1 MSLSTEK
8 EATKIMVAARQ
19 SALKRIS
26 EILKHPDDLNTKL
39 ARTRQ
44 KIYFEKA
51 SIDAQMKSLV
61 QSQLDDSQR
70 GLEILDVS
78 KKETAIIK
86 NNLEAIDS
94 LCIDSQG
101 MINNFEEIKK
111 LSKARSN
118 FMHTKEMVE
127 SFLHLDEKLNVIQEL
142 LTQEI
147 EKEKYATSMLLVIHY
162 KLSELKL
169 FQERIMFKAQTLNSD
184 ERLTLVNYFSTL
196 NRLIEQFETYFWGLV
211 ENIYDVLINT
221 NVNSIIYIL
230 KIVEAE
236 EQFDE
241 RLKNNNKTKMLHKAA
256 GYREKFFNIISKA
269 IDKRFAEQLKFSG
282 EEGEEATVEILERT
296 GFLIDDLTMVHDE
309 FIPRF
314 PKKYTIFNYFMLEY
328 HRHVKSVMDKII
340 VDVSDTGAI
349 LMILRWVQEYYTDMS
364 TRLGVTEDSLE
375 PQLLDGKEDKLINDY
390 LSMNHQKSVE
400 WVTNIM
406 SSGVKRFCERE
417 EQPEVNPN
425 GNYNLS
431 LSVILFQII
440 NQQINLAKS
449 SNRSELAF
457 DVVMECKKTIQIF
470 QNGWKD
476 TVNKEYQSYSNSPD
490 TSPKGLP
497 EYLIALANDCMW
509 CSEYTEEII
518 KEVKHIFN
526 EEEITKI
533 SKELGE
539 VQKEFMN
546 VSKRCTYILIE
557 IMLMDMKSAF
567 SQLYS
572 QSWYEESQMNM
583 IVCTLLDYC
592 GDFQEYFQEYLF
604 TKFITDL
611 NERFVIAYL
620 ESFNNRGAK
629 LKMPS
634 CVEIIESDLKQAEE
648 FFTNYRSAKRV
659 TESFKPVHLFV
670 SMIASSSTMIFLDYY
685 SLYKEFPDVPLNFI
699 ENVLYKRDDLQHGQ
713 VKEIMEQCTQKAKE
727 EKEKLAAANGGETK
741 EISTIFSKLSI

>member
-1 MSLSTEK
+1 MSLPSEK
-8 EATKIMVAARQ
+8 EATKIMVDARQ

-39 ARTRQ
+39 SKTRQ

-70 GLEILDVS
+70 GLEILDES
-78 KKETAIIK
+78 RKETEIIK
-86 NNLEAIDS
+86 SNLEAIDT

-101 MINNFEEIKK
+101 MINNFKEIKM

-118 FMHTKEMVE
+118 FIYTKDIVE
-127 SFLHLDEKLNVIQEL
+127 NFLHLDEKLDVISKLLIQEK
-142 LTQEI
+142 
-147 EKEKYATSMLLVIHY
+147 EKEKYATGLLLVIHF
-162 KLSELKL
+162 KISELKL
-169 FQERIMFKAQTLNSD
+169 FQDRIMYRAQTLTSD

-196 NRLIEQFETYFWGLV
+196 NRLIDEFEEYLWSLT

-236 EQFDE
+236 EKFDE
-241 RLKNNNKTKMLHKAA
+241 RLKQQDKTKMIHKSS
-256 GYREKFFNIISKA
+256 GYREKFFNILTKA

-282 EEGEEATVEILERT
+282 EDGEEASVEILERT
-296 GFLIDDLTMVHDE
+296 GFIIDDLTLVHDE
-309 FIPRF
+309 LIPRF
-314 PKKYTIFNYFMLEY
+314 PKNYAIFNYFMLEY
-328 HRHVKSVMDKII
+328 HRHVKNVMDRII
-340 VDVSDTGAI
+340 ADVSDTGAI

-390 LSMNHQKSVE
+390 LSLNHQKSVE

-406 SSGVKRFCERE
+406 SSGIKRFSERE
-417 EQPEVNPN
+417 EPPEINPN

-476 TVNKEYQSYSNSPD
+476 TVNKEYQFYVNSPE

-497 EYLIALANDCMW
+497 EYLIALANDCLW
-509 CSEYTEEII
+509 CSEYTDEIT

-526 EEEITKI
+526 DEEMEKINTELNEI
-533 SKELGE
+533 
-539 VQKEFMN
+539 QKEFMN
-546 VSKRCTYILIE
+546 ASKRCIYILIE
-557 IMLMDMKSAF
+557 IMMLDVKSTF

-572 QSWYEESQMNM
+572 QSWYDEESQMN
-583 IVCTLLDYC
+583 IIICTLLDYC

-620 ESFNNRGAK
+620 ESFSNRSAK

-634 CVEIIESDLKQAEE
+634 CKEKIENDIRQAEE
-648 FFTNYRSAKRV
+648 FFTNYRSTKRV
-659 TESFKPVHLFV
+659 TESFKPIRLFY
-670 SMIASSSTMIFLDYY
+670 SMMTSSSTMIFLDFY
-685 SLYKEFPDVPLNFI
+685 SLWKEYPDVPLNFI
-699 ENVLYKRDDLQHGQ
+699 ENVLHKRDDLQNAQ
-713 VKEIMEQCTQKAKE
+713 IKEIMEQCNQKAKE
-727 EKEKLAAANGGETK
+727 EKEKMTN
-741 EISTIFSKLSI
+741 EITTVFSKLSV

>member
-1 MSLSTEK
+1 MSLPSEK
-8 EATKIMVAARQ
+8 EATKIMVDARQ

-39 ARTRQ
+39 SKTRQ

-70 GLEILDVS
+70 GLEILDES
-78 KKETAIIK
+78 RKETAIIK
-86 NNLEAIDS
+86 SNLEAIDT

-101 MINNFEEIKK
+101 MINNFQEIKT
-111 LSKARSN
+111 LSKVRSN
-118 FMHTKEMVE
+118 FIHTKEIVE
-127 SFLHLDEKLNVIQEL
+127 NFLHLDEKLDVIDKL
-142 LTQEI
+142 LTQEK
-147 EKEKYATSMLLVIHY
+147 EKEKYATGLLLIIHF
-162 KLSELKL
+162 KISELKL
-169 FQERIMFKAQTLNSD
+169 FQERIMYRAQTLTSD
-184 ERLTLVNYFSTL
+184 ERLTLVNYFSEL
-196 NRLIEQFETYFWGLV
+196 NRLIDEFEEYLWSLT
-211 ENIYDVLINT
+211 ENIYDVLMNT

-236 EQFDE
+236 EKFDE
-241 RLKNNNKTKMLHKAA
+241 RLKQQNKTKMLHKIS
-256 GYREKFFNIISKA
+256 GYREKFFNILTKA

-282 EEGEEATVEILERT
+282 ENGEEASVEILEST
-296 GFLIDDLTMVHDE
+296 GFIIDDLTLVHDE
-309 FIPRF
+309 LIPRF
-314 PKKYTIFNYFMLEY
+314 PKSYAIFNYFMLEY
-328 HRHVKSVMDKII
+328 HRHVKNVMDRII
-340 VDVSDTGAI
+340 ADVSDTGAI

-390 LSMNHQKSVE
+390 LSLNHQKSVE

-406 SSGVKRFCERE
+406 SSGIKRFSERE
-417 EQPEVNPN
+417 EPPEINPN

-470 QNGWKD
+470 LNGWKD
-476 TVNKEYQSYSNSPD
+476 TINKEYQFYVNSPE

-497 EYLIALANDCMW
+497 EYLIALANDCLW
-509 CSEYTEEII
+509 CSEYTDEIT

-526 EEEITKI
+526 DEEMEKI
-533 SKELGE
+533 NTELNE

-546 VSKRCTYILIE
+546 TSKRCIYILIE
-557 IMLMDMKSAF
+557 IMMLDVKSTF

-572 QSWYEESQMNM
+572 QSWYEESQMN
-583 IVCTLLDYC
+583 IIICTLLDYC

-620 ESFNNRGAK
+620 ESFTNRNAK
-629 LKMPS
+629 LKMSS
-634 CVEIIESDLKQAEE
+634 C
-648 FFTNYRSAKRV
+648 
-659 TESFKPVHLFV
+659 
-670 SMIASSSTMIFLDYY
+670 
-685 SLYKEFPDVPLNFI
+685 
-699 ENVLYKRDDLQHGQ
+699 
-713 VKEIMEQCTQKAKE
+713 
-727 EKEKLAAANGGETK
+727 KEKN
-741 EISTIFSKLSI
+741 

>member
-1 MSLSTEK
+1 MSLPTEK

-39 ARTRQ
+39 SRTRQ

-70 GLEILDVS
+70 GLEILDES

-86 NNLEAIDS
+86 NNLEAIDT

-101 MINNFEEIKK
+101 MINNFSEIKK

-118 FMHTKEMVE
+118 FMHTKEIVE
-127 SFLHLDEKLNVIQEL
+127 NFLHIDEKINLIQQLFIQE
-142 LTQEI
+142 TENS
-147 EKEKYATSMLLVIHY
+147 KYATEILLVIHY

-169 FQERIMFKAQTLNSD
+169 FEERIMFKAQTLTSD

-196 NRLIEQFETYFWGLV
+196 NRLIDEFETHLWSLV
-211 ENIYDVLINT
+211 ENIYDVLMNT

-230 KIVEAE
+230 KIIEAE
-236 EQFDE
+236 ESFDE
-241 RLKNNNKTKMLHKAA
+241 RLKQNNKTKMLHKTS

-269 IDKRFAEQLKFSG
+269 IDKRFAEQLQFKG
-282 EEGEEATVEILERT
+282 EEGEEATVDILERT
-296 GFLIDDLTMVHDE
+296 GFIIDDLTLVHDE
-309 FIPRF
+309 LIPRF

-328 HRHVKSVMDKII
+328 HRHVKAVMDKII
-340 VDVSDTGAI
+340 ADVSDTGAI

-364 TRLGVTEDSLE
+364 TRLGVSEESLE

-390 LSMNHQKSVE
+390 LSLNHQKSVE

-406 SSGVKRFCERE
+406 SSGMKRFGERE
-417 EQPEVNPN
+417 EPPEVNPN

-470 QNGWKD
+470 QNGWKE
-476 TVNKEYQSYSNSPD
+476 TVNKEYQFYVNSPE

-497 EYLIALANDCMW
+497 EYLIALANDCLW

-518 KEVKHIFN
+518 KEVQHIFN
-526 EEEITKI
+526 DEEMEKI
-533 SKELGE
+533 NKELGE

-546 VSKRCTYILIE
+546 ASKRCIYILIE
-557 IMLMDMKSAF
+557 IMMMDVKSTF

-572 QSWYEESQMNM
+572 QAWYEESQMNV

-620 ESFNNRGAK
+620 ESFSNRGAK
-629 LKMPS
+629 LKMPTFS
-634 CVEIIESDLKQAEE
+634 EIIESDIRQAKD

-659 TESFKPVHLFV
+659 TESFKPVRLFIT
-670 SMIASSSTMIFLDYY
+670 MISSSPTVIFLDYY
-685 SLYKEFPDVPLNFI
+685 SLYKEYPDIPLNFI
-699 ENVLYKRDDLQHGQ
+699 ENVLHKRDDLQNGQ
-713 VKEIMEQCTQKAKE
+713 IKEIMEQCNQKAKE
-727 EKEKLAAANGGETK
+727 EKEKLASTGETK
-741 EISTIFSKLSI
+741 EINTIFSKLSI

>member
-1 MSLSTEK
+1 MSLSSEK
-8 EATKIMVAARQ
+8 EATKIMVDARQ

-39 ARTRQ
+39 SKTRQ

-70 GLEILDVS
+70 GLEILDES
-78 KKETAIIK
+78 RKETAIIK
-86 NNLEAIDS
+86 SNLEAIDT

-101 MINNFEEIKK
+101 MINNFQEIKT
-111 LSKARSN
+111 LSKVRSN
-118 FMHTKEMVE
+118 FIHTKEIIE
-127 SFLHLDEKLNVIQEL
+127 SFLHLDEKLDVIDKL
-142 LTQEI
+142 LTQEK
-147 EKEKYATSMLLVIHY
+147 EKEKYATGLLLVIHY
-162 KLSELKL
+162 KISELKL
-169 FQERIMFKAQTLNSD
+169 FKERIMYRAQTLTSD
-184 ERLTLVNYFSTL
+184 EHLTLVNYFSTL
-196 NRLIEQFETYFWGLV
+196 NRIIDEFEEYLWALT
-211 ENIYDVLINT
+211 ENIYDVLMNT

-236 EQFDE
+236 EKFDE
-241 RLKNNNKTKMLHKAA
+241 RLNQQDKTKMLHKPS
-256 GYREKFFNIISKA
+256 GYREKFFNILTKA

-282 EEGEEATVEILERT
+282 ENGEEASIDILERT
-296 GFLIDDLTMVHDE
+296 GFIIDDLTLVHDE
-309 FIPRF
+309 LIPRF
-314 PKKYTIFNYFMLEY
+314 PKNYTIFNYFMLEY
-328 HRHVKSVMDKII
+328 HRHVKNVMDKII
-340 VDVSDTGAI
+340 ADVSDTGAI

-390 LSMNHQKSVE
+390 LSLNHQKSVE

-406 SSGVKRFCERE
+406 SSGIKRFSERE
-417 EQPEVNPN
+417 EPPEINPN

-476 TVNKEYQSYSNSPD
+476 TVNKEYQFYVNSPE

-497 EYLIALANDCMW
+497 EYLIALANDCLW
-509 CSEYTEEII
+509 CSEYTDEIT
-518 KEVKHIFN
+518 KEVRHIFN
-526 EEEITKI
+526 DEEMEKI
-533 SKELGE
+533 NTELNE

-546 VSKRCTYILIE
+546 ASKRCIYILIE
-557 IMLMDMKSAF
+557 IMMLDVKSTF

-572 QSWYEESQMNM
+572 QSWYEESQMNV
-583 IVCTLLDYC
+583 IICTLLDYC

-620 ESFNNRGAK
+620 ESFANRNAK

-634 CVEIIESDLKQAEE
+634 CKEKIESDIRQAEE

-659 TESFKPVHLFV
+659 TESFKPVHLFY
-670 SMIASSSTMIFLDYY
+670 SMMTSSPTMIFLDFY
-685 SLYKEFPDVPLNFI
+685 SLWKEYPDIPLNFI
-699 ENVLYKRDDLQHGQ
+699 ENVLHKRDDLQHAQ
-713 VKEIMEQCTQKAKE
+713 IKEIMEQCNQKSKE
-727 EKEKLAAANGGETK
+727 EKEKITNEAK
-741 EISTIFSKLSI
+741 ELTTVFSKLTI

>member
-1 MSLSTEK
+1 MTLT
-8 EATKIMVAARQ
+8 Q
-19 SALKRIS
+19 
-26 EILKHPDDLNTKL
+26 NFQKL
-39 ARTRQ
+39 DK

-70 GLEILDVS
+70 GLEILDES
-78 KKETAIIK
+78 RKETAIIK
-86 NNLEAIDS
+86 SNLEAIDT

-101 MINNFEEIKK
+101 MINNFQEIKT
-111 LSKARSN
+111 LSKVRSN
-118 FMHTKEMVE
+118 FIHTKEIIE
-127 SFLHLDEKLNVIQEL
+127 SFLHLDEKLDVIDKL
-142 LTQEI
+142 LTQEK
-147 EKEKYATSMLLVIHY
+147 EKEKYATGLLLVIHY
-162 KLSELKL
+162 KISELKL
-169 FQERIMFKAQTLNSD
+169 FKERIMYRAQTLTSD
-184 ERLTLVNYFSTL
+184 EHLTLVNYFSTL
-196 NRLIEQFETYFWGLV
+196 NRIIDEFEEYLWALT
-211 ENIYDVLINT
+211 ENIYDVLMNT

-236 EQFDE
+236 EKFDE
-241 RLKNNNKTKMLHKAA
+241 RLNQQDKTKMLHKPS
-256 GYREKFFNIISKA
+256 GYREKFFNILTKA

-282 EEGEEATVEILERT
+282 ENGEEASIDILERT
-296 GFLIDDLTMVHDE
+296 GFIIDDLTLVHDE
-309 FIPRF
+309 LIPRF
-314 PKKYTIFNYFMLEY
+314 PKNYTIFNYFMLEY
-328 HRHVKSVMDKII
+328 HRHVKNVMDKII
-340 VDVSDTGAI
+340 ADVSDTGAI

-390 LSMNHQKSVE
+390 LSLNHQKSVE

-406 SSGVKRFCERE
+406 SSGIKRFSERE
-417 EQPEVNPN
+417 EPPEINPN

-476 TVNKEYQSYSNSPD
+476 TVNKEYQFYVNSPE

-497 EYLIALANDCMW
+497 EYLIALANDCLW
-509 CSEYTEEII
+509 CSEYTDEIT
-518 KEVKHIFN
+518 KEVRHIFN
-526 EEEITKI
+526 DEEMEKI
-533 SKELGE
+533 NTELNE

-546 VSKRCTYILIE
+546 ASKRCIYILIE
-557 IMLMDMKSAF
+557 IMMLDVKSTF

-572 QSWYEESQMNM
+572 QSWYEESQMNV
-583 IVCTLLDYC
+583 IICTLLDYC

-620 ESFNNRGAK
+620 ESFANRNAK

-634 CVEIIESDLKQAEE
+634 CKEKIESDIRQAEE

-659 TESFKPVHLFV
+659 TESFKPVHLFY
-670 SMIASSSTMIFLDYY
+670 SMMTSSPTMIFLDFY
-685 SLYKEFPDVPLNFI
+685 SLWKEYPDIPLNFI
-699 ENVLYKRDDLQHGQ
+699 ENVLHKRDDLQHAQ
-713 VKEIMEQCTQKAKE
+713 IKEIMEQCNQKSKE
-727 EKEKLAAANGGETK
+727 EKEKITNEAK
-741 EISTIFSKLSI
+741 ELTTVFSKLTI

>member
-70 GLEILDVS
+70 GLEILDES

-86 NNLEAIDS
+86 KNLESIDS
-94 LCIDSQG
+94 LCLDSQG
-101 MINNFEEIKK
+101 MINNFPEIKK
-111 LSKARSN
+111 LSKARTN
-118 FMHTKEMVE
+118 FVHTKEMVE
-127 SFLHLDEKLNVIQEL
+127 SFLHLDEKLSVIDQL

-147 EKEKYATSMLLVIHY
+147 EKEKYATEMLLVIHF
-162 KLSELKL
+162 KISELKL
-169 FQERIMFKAQTLNSD
+169 FQERIMYKAQTLSSD

-196 NRLIEQFETYFWGLV
+196 NHQIESFEKYFWSLV

-221 NVNSIIYIL
+221 NVKSIIYIL
-230 KIVEAE
+230 KIIEAE
-236 EQFDE
+236 EQFDD
-241 RLKNNNKTKMLHKAA
+241 RLKHNDKTKMLHKAS
-256 GYREKFFNIISKA
+256 GYREKFFNIVSKA
-269 IDKRFAEQLKFSG
+269 IDKRFMEQFQFKG
-282 EEGEEATVEILERT
+282 EEGEEASVEILERT
-296 GFLIDDLTMVHDE
+296 GFIIDDLTMVHDE
-309 FIPRF
+309 FIPKF
-314 PKKYTIFNYFMLEY
+314 PKKYAIFNYFMLEY
-328 HRHVKSVMDKII
+328 HRHMKSVMDRII
-340 VDVSDTGAI
+340 ADVSDTGAI

-364 TRLGVTEDSLE
+364 TRLGVAEDSLE

-390 LSMNHQKSVE
+390 LSLNHQKSVE
-400 WVTNIM
+400 WITNIM
-406 SSGVKRFCERE
+406 SSGIKRFSERE
-417 EQPEVNPN
+417 EPPEVNPN

-457 DVVMECKKTIQIF
+457 DVVMECKKTIRIF

-476 TVNKEYQSYSNSPD
+476 TVNKEYQFYVNSPE

-497 EYLIALANDCMW
+497 EYLIALANDCLW

-526 EEEITKI
+526 EEENEKI

-546 VSKRCTYILIE
+546 VSKRCIYILIE
-557 IMLMDMKSAF
+557 IMMMDVKSTF

-572 QSWYEESQMNM
+572 QGWYEESQMNV
-583 IVCTLLDYC
+583 IICTLLDYC

-620 ESFNNRGAK
+620 EAFSNRNAK

-634 CVEIIESDLKQAEE
+634 CTTIIESDIKQAEE
-648 FFTNYRSAKRV
+648 FFSNYRSSKRV
-659 TESFKPVHLFV
+659 TESFKPIHLFV
-670 SMIASSSTMIFLDYY
+670 AMITSSPTMIFLDYY
-685 SLYKEFPDVPLNFI
+685 SLYKEYSDVPLNFI
-699 ENVLYKRDDLQHGQ
+699 DNVLHKRDDLQNVQ
-713 VKEIMEQCTQKAKE
+713 IKDIMEQCNQKAKE
-727 EKEKLAAANGGETK
+727 EKEKMTDATK
-741 EISTIFSKLSI
+741 EISSVFSRLSI